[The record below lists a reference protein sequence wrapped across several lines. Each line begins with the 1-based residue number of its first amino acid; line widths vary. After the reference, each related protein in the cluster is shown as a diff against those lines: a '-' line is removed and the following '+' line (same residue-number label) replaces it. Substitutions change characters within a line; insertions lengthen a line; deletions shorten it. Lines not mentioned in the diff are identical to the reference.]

1 MTANEEFYS
10 LLKPF
15 EQFRG
20 ICETGNYA
28 GLPADWVVVITD
40 IQDSTAAIQKGRY
53 RQVNAVGVASIVA
66 VINAVKPLEIP
77 YVFGG
82 DGASFCLP
90 GSRLNEV
97 REALLASQLMAK
109 SQFDLSLRVGIVPN
123 SIIQQSGYRV
133 LVGKHRVSEGY
144 FQAAFAG
151 EGLAYA
157 EKMIKNDAQGL
168 NYFDTDITF
177 PNADFSGFECR
188 WKDIPSPHG
197 ETVSLLV
204 MATCN
209 TIEEKNTVYLEVL
222 DEIQKHFGSVENH
235 RPIQK
240 KYLQLTTHA
249 KDLSDEIKIRAGS
262 GSMSARLIYAW
273 LLPWKIRL
281 GRYWMKKRKRA
292 LDADWGKY
300 KDTLVANTDFRKFDD
315 KLRMV
320 ISGSSEQRDRLVQF
334 LENQYRNGLL
344 VYGVHVSSKALMTCV
359 ISDYNQDHVHFVDG
373 SDGGY
378 AMAALGLKQ
387 RLMAHD
393 SLIKSN

>member
-1 MTANEEFYS
+1 MTTNEEFYS

-20 ICETGNYA
+20 ICEAENYVD
-28 GLPADWVVVITD
+28 LPADWLVVITD
-40 IQDSTAAIQKGRY
+40 IRNSTAAIQKGQY

-90 GSRLNEV
+90 GSRLNEIQ
-97 REALLASQLMAK
+97 EALAATQLMAK
-109 SQFDLSLRVGIVPN
+109 SQFDLSLRTGIVPN
-123 SIIQQSGYRV
+123 SIIQQSEHRV
-133 LVGKHRVSEGY
+133 LVGKHQVSKGY

-157 EKMIKNDAQGL
+157 EKLIKADEQGL
-168 NYFDTDITF
+168 YSVDISTAS
-177 PNADFSGFECR
+177 PLVDFSGFECR
-188 WKDIPSPHG
+188 WKDVPSPHG

-209 TIEEKNTVYLEVL
+209 SIEGKNAVYLKVL
-222 DEIQKHFGSVENH
+222 DEIQKQYGARETY
-235 RPIQK
+235 RPVQK
-240 KYLQLTTHA
+240 EYLQLTTQA
-249 KDLSDEIKIRAGS
+249 EDLSDEIKIRAGT
-262 GSMSARLIYAW
+262 GSTLARLIYAW
-273 LLPWKIRL
+273 LLPWKVRI
-281 GRYWMKKRKRA
+281 GRYWMAKGKQT
-292 LDADWGKY
+292 LDTDWGKY

-315 KLRMV
+315 NLRMV
-320 ISGSSEQRDRLVQF
+320 ISGNSEQRDCLVQF
-334 LENQYRNGLL
+334 LEKQYRNGLL
-344 VYGVHVSSKALMTCV
+344 VYGIHVSSKALMTCV

-378 AMAALGLKQ
+378 AMAAKGLKQ
-387 RLMAHD
+387 RLMAHE
-393 SLIKSN
+393 SLEG